1 MFDGVAFKSRG
12 GVTSFGPPMGLC
24 MFAQP
29 ESRKN
34 SVIRDKKVQKKSDF
48 LFSIVFMSYK
58 RFLLFDEDLYSKLKI
73 IALNQN
79 LYN

>member
-1 MFDGVAFKSRG
+1 
-12 GVTSFGPPMGLC
+12 
-24 MFAQP
+24 
-29 ESRKN
+29 
-34 SVIRDKKVQKKSDF
+34 VQKKSDF

-79 LYN
+79 